1 MENMGEK
8 ENKENRENEGFQE
21 MLEQSLAGERRR
33 LRPGEKQSVRIVKI
47 TPEWV
52 FVDLGGKTEGIID
65 RSELVGEDGSLKYAE
80 GDTIEAYFLSS
91 ARNEKRFTTR
101 IGKTEAGRAHL
112 EEAWRSRIPVEG
124 VVDEE
129 VKGGFSVKIAGS
141 FRAFC
146 PFSQMSLE
154 RIDSPESLI
163 GQKLLFLLLE
173 FDGKGRNIVV
183 TRKPLLEAERKQR
196 RDALMNTLR
205 EGMTVR
211 GKIVSFQKYGAFVD
225 LGGVDGLLPISEV
238 SWGHVEDIRDY
249 LSPGQELELLLL
261 KVDRE
266 KDRLS
271 LSLRGTQPD
280 PWLTVDERHAEGSI
294 RRGKV
299 TRFARFGAFIE
310 LEPGIEGLLHISRI
324 GDGRKI
330 KHPGDVLSKGQILD
344 VKIERID
351 KAAKQISLIPPE
363 DESLAGERERDDYL
377 SLKPAQGGSLGTFGD
392 LFRQKLQGSGGKKK
406 R

>member
-1 MENMGEK
+1 MENMEEK
-8 ENKENRENEGFQE
+8 EKKENEGFQE

-65 RSELVGEDGSLKYAE
+65 RSELVREDGSMEYGE
-80 GDTIEAYFLSS
+80 GDTIEVYFLSS

-112 EEAWRSRIPVEG
+112 EEAWRSKIPVEG

-154 RIDSPESLI
+154 RIESSEALI
-163 GQKLLFLLLE
+163 GRKFLFLLME

-183 TRKPLLEAERKQR
+183 TRKPLLEAERRER
-196 RDALMNTLR
+196 REALMSSLQ
-205 EGMTVR
+205 EGMMVR

-238 SWGHVEDIRDY
+238 SWGHVEDIRDH

-280 PWLTVDERHAEGSI
+280 PWLSVDERHAEGSI
-294 RRGKV
+294 RQGKV

-324 GDGRKI
+324 GEGKKI
-330 KHPGDVLSKGQILD
+330 KHPGDVLSRGQVLD
-344 VKIERID
+344 VRIERID
-351 KAAKQISLIPPE
+351 KAAKQISLIPAE
-363 DESLAGERERDDYL
+363 DENLSGDREKEEYL
-377 SLKPAQGGSLGTFGD
+377 SVKPAQTGSLGTFGD
-392 LFRQKLQGSGGKKK
+392 LFRRKLQGQDGKKK
-406 R
+406 K

>member
-1 MENMGEK
+1 MENMEEK
-8 ENKENRENEGFQE
+8 ENKENEGFRE

-112 EEAWRSRIPVEG
+112 EEAWRSKIPVEG
-124 VVDEE
+124 VVEEE
-129 VKGGFSVKIAGS
+129 VKGGFSIKIAGS

-154 RIDSPESLI
+154 RINSPESLV
-163 GQKLLFLLLE
+163 GRKLLFLLME

-183 TRKPLLEAERKQR
+183 TRKPLLEAERKER
-196 RDALMNTLR
+196 REALMNSLK

-238 SWGHVEDIRDY
+238 SWGHVEDIREH
-249 LSPGQELELLLL
+249 LSPGQELDLLLL

-280 PWLTVDERHAEGSI
+280 PWLTVEERHAEGSI
-294 RRGKV
+294 RQGKV

-330 KHPGDVLSKGQILD
+330 KHPGDVLSRGQVLD
-344 VKIERID
+344 VRIERID
-351 KAAKQISLIPPE
+351 KTAKQISLVPP
-363 DESLAGERERDDYL
+363 DEENLAGEREKDDYL
-377 SLKPAQGGSLGTFGD
+377 SLKTAQTGSLGTFGD